1 MGREV
6 EEERR
11 RGLRDRQEREEAVT
25 YEHLDV
31 RLVEALQE
39 DARRSLRELADVLD
53 VSAGTVRNHLRD
65 LEERG
70 VVRGYR
76 PVVDYAKLGY
86 TLVTITR
93 IKARGSAIPRIVE
106 DLAADSRLTHVY
118 EITGDFDVLVIG
130 RFRSDT
136 EMNREIKRLLSVDGV
151 EGTNTSVVLEVHKEN
166 GDLALTEHLGDDGA
180 G

>member
-1 MGREV
+1 M
-6 EEERR
+6 
-11 RGLRDRQEREEAVT
+11 T

-39 DARRSLRELADVLD
+39 DARRSLRELAEVLD

-70 VVRGYR
+70 VVRGYK
-76 PVVDYAKLGY
+76 PVVDYAELGY
-86 TLVTITR
+86 SLVTVTR

-118 EITGDFDVLVIG
+118 EITGDFDVLAIG

-136 EMNREIKRLLSVDGV
+136 EMNQEIKRLLSVDGV
-151 EGTNTSVVLEVHKEN
+151 EGTNTSVVLEVHKEG
-166 GDLALTEHLGDDGA
+166 GDVALTEHLDDDVPG
-180 G
+180 